1 MIPKTTPHNLKQRIR
16 ELEEQ
21 ANELMRVEDAL
32 RESEAKYADLYDH
45 APDMYLSV
53 DAKTGRILDC
63 NQTTV
68 ETLNYPRE
76 EIIGK
81 VVFEMYQ
88 PSCLEAAKKA
98 FQAFIET
105 GVVKDQEL
113 EVRRRDGSGLAVSLN
128 VTAVRNETG
137 KILYSR
143 SIWREIT
150 RRKIV
155 EKALR
160 ESEALFRTAYQTI
173 PDPVTII
180 RAEDGRCVDINEG
193 FTQVTGYTREE
204 VIGKTAQDLNI
215 WVDPK
220 ERDRFIA
227 GISKF
232 DQIQNLEADFR
243 IKNGDVITGLF
254 SAKIIKLEGKPH
266 ILSLTRNISELKK
279 AQQEKEELEAQLRQA
294 QKMEAIGTL
303 AGGIAHDFNNIL
315 AAIMGYCEMAQ
326 FDLSEEHPARYNIDQ
341 ALKATHRAKDLI
353 KQILAFSR
361 QTKHERKP
369 LQLHLIIEEALK
381 LIRAMLPATIEIH
394 QDIIRESGTVLADPI
409 QIHQVVMNLCS
420 NAHHAMREKGGELR
434 VSLASLEIGA
444 AETGKYPELNPGS
457 YLKLTVAD
465 TGHGMEPETIERIF
479 DPYFTTKA
487 REKGTGLGLAVVH
500 GIIKDHGGAIYVES
514 ELDRGTVF
522 EILLPRV
529 ADDLAPAKD
538 AARSF
543 PTGHERILFVDDEH
557 LLAEIGENML
567 KHLGYKVVARTSSV
581 EALEKFGSDP
591 DGFDLVISDMTMPKM
606 DGDQLAGEIKR
617 IRPDIPILI
626 CTGYSEYMDKGKA
639 ASTGIAGYLM
649 KPLSIHDLAATVR
662 EILDTGKLK
671 A

>member
-369 LQLHLIIEEALK
+369 LQLHLIIE
-381 LIRAMLPATIEIH
+381 
-394 QDIIRESGTVLADPI
+394 
-409 QIHQVVMNLCS
+409 
-420 NAHHAMREKGGELR
+420 
-434 VSLASLEIGA
+434 
-444 AETGKYPELNPGS
+444 
-457 YLKLTVAD
+457 
-465 TGHGMEPETIERIF
+465 
-479 DPYFTTKA
+479 
-487 REKGTGLGLAVVH
+487 
-500 GIIKDHGGAIYVES
+500 
-514 ELDRGTVF
+514 
-522 EILLPRV
+522 
-529 ADDLAPAKD
+529 
-538 AARSF
+538 
-543 PTGHERILFVDDEH
+543 
-557 LLAEIGENML
+557 
-567 KHLGYKVVARTSSV
+567 
-581 EALEKFGSDP
+581 
-591 DGFDLVISDMTMPKM
+591 
-606 DGDQLAGEIKR
+606 
-617 IRPDIPILI
+617 
-626 CTGYSEYMDKGKA
+626 
-639 ASTGIAGYLM
+639 
-649 KPLSIHDLAATVR
+649 
-662 EILDTGKLK
+662 
-671 A
+671 